1 MSFAEQ
7 CYPRAAP
14 VEWAMPMPETPEE
27 LIKRQRLNRKILMY
41 FAGSAGLVLSLV
53 AIACAVWFTAFALA
67 MWSALA
73 IGLPLLLIGLMAWRS
88 DPDRLP
94 D

>member
-1 MSFAEQ
+1 MS
-7 CYPRAAP
+7 
-14 VEWAMPMPETPEE
+14 MPETPKA

-41 FAGSAGLVLSLV
+41 FAGSAGLVLSLM
-53 AIACAVWFTAFALA
+53 AIALAVWFTVYTLA
-67 MWSALA
+67 VWSALA

>member
-1 MSFAEQ
+1 
-7 CYPRAAP
+7 
-14 VEWAMPMPETPEE
+14 MPETPEE

-41 FAGSAGLVLSLV
+41 GASSAGLVLSLM
-53 AIACAVWFTAFALA
+53 AIACAVWFTATALA
-67 MWSALA
+67 VWSALA